1 MTTHSVETS
10 EIEERVID
18 VRSPADPPAVAA
30 GTAAPAPAGTA
41 VPGDSTETRV
51 TSRLSA
57 WRESSS
63 GTRASTKLLIGF
75 GASALVMVGAYVLFV
90 LSVSSDGSVDKV
102 ELGFAVGLFLIGTTG
117 AGLSGIW
124 YRLQRAKFLENEE
137 RLARAAVRDAVET
150 VQRDLSLANLMALN
164 LKQMGEYDA
173 ITKRQEKRTFLS
185 TQLAIM
191 VGFAMLV
198 AGSCAATLIHD
209 VSAKVVVGTLTA
221 VGSVLS
227 GYIARTFIVSHRLAV
242 NQLNRYYAHPLEM
255 SHLLCAERLGRE
267 MGSEARN
274 GVYDQIIQKLLWAGF
289 DGDNIPDDAHRRA
302 RRSARPKSTAPAANG
317 ATAATAA
324 DAHPAHVS

>member
-10 EIEERVID
+10 EVEEQVID
-18 VRSPADPPAVAA
+18 VRTAA
-30 GTAAPAPAGTA
+30 GAPVASEDPTA
-41 VPGDSTETRV
+41 VESPSAARV

-63 GTRASTKLLIGF
+63 GTRASTKLIVGF
-75 GASALVMVGAYVLFV
+75 GASALVIVGAYVLFV
-90 LSVSSDGSVDKV
+90 VSVSSDGSVDKL
-102 ELGFAVGLFLIGTTG
+102 ELGFAVGLFLVGTAG
-117 AGLSGIW
+117 AALSAIW
-124 YRLQRAKFLENEE
+124 YRLQRAKFLESEE

-198 AGSCAATLIHD
+198 AGSCAATLIDD
-209 VSAKVVVGTLTA
+209 VSAKIVVGTLTA
-221 VGSVLS
+221 VGSLLS

-242 NQLNRYYAHPLEM
+242 NQLNRYYAHPLQM

-267 MGSEARN
+267 MSGEARN
-274 GVYDQIIQKLLWAGF
+274 DVYDQIIQKLLWSDL
-289 DGDNIPDDAHRRA
+289 DGDGIPDRADPRHRTRKA
-302 RRSARPKSTAPAANG
+302 PRTKAPAANG
-317 ATAATAA
+317 AAAHEAA
-324 DAHPAHVS
+324 APAS